1 MAFPLFVQ
9 EIDKYGAARITLTR
23 AEVHNA
29 FNEALIAELTAAL
42 AGLAEDPRVRV
53 VVLAAQGPSFSAGAD
68 LNWMKAM
75 ASYSR
80 AENLED
86 ARRLARLMRSLN
98 ELPKPTVALVQGPA
112 YGGGVGLIACCD
124 VVVAVEEAKFCLSEV
139 KLGLIPAVISPY
151 VVATIGEAAA
161 RRYFLTAETFSSWE
175 AQRLGLVHEVVD
187 RGALE
192 TRGRQVID
200 ALLQGG
206 PAAQS
211 AAKDLVFAVAG
222 RSVDDALV
230 EETAGRI
237 ATLRASDEGREGIA
251 AFLEK
256 RRPTWRTD

>member
-9 EIDKYGAARITLTR
+9 EIDRYGAARITLTR
-23 AEVHNA
+23 PEVHNA
-29 FNEALIAELTAAL
+29 FNEVLIAELTAAL
-42 AGLAEDPRVRV
+42 DGLAQDPRVRV

-75 ASYSR
+75 AGYSR
-80 AENLED
+80 AENMED
-86 ARRLARLMRSLN
+86 ARRLARLMRTLN
-98 ELPKPTVALVQGPA
+98 TLPKPTVALVQGAA
-112 YGGGVGLIACCD
+112 YGGGVGLVACCD

-139 KLGLIPAVISPY
+139 KLGLIPAVIGPY
-151 VVATIGEAAA
+151 VVATIGESAA
-161 RRYFLTAETFSSWE
+161 RRYFLSAETFSSWE

-206 PAAQS
+206 PAAQR

-222 RSVDDALV
+222 RSVDDALI
-230 EETAGRI
+230 EDTAGRI
-237 ATLRASDEGREGIA
+237 AGLRASDEGREGIA

-256 RRPTWRTD
+256 RKPNWRTD